1 MNRTSGSL
9 AQEQLYL
16 LDIVG
21 FDALEPETKVLQANT
36 VWESWFD
43 ELVEYQCI
51 TGTAIRVFRTRERR
65 FRRWVAKQRSLF
77 KNGKLSKKRE
87 FRLRTLGL
95 KLDEDEAGETVSVV
109 NINFQ
114 GLTAFDESASDMAM
128 FLTERGQ
135 YAEPPLGSPLAVWL
149 MKTREMAEKGE
160 LTERQLDKLAI
171 IGVDLAYFRRVVE
184 KFIGNVD
191 YVSRKRVV
199 NLQKANSIK
208 AWIEDQNEA
217 YRKGK
222 LSEAQIKRLE
232 ALDPIVFLDFSTKS
246 SSSIS

>member
-1 MNRTSGSL
+1 M
-9 AQEQLYL
+9 
-16 LDIVG
+16 
-21 FDALEPETKVLQANT
+21 
-36 VWESWFD
+36 
-43 ELVEYQCI
+43 
-51 TGTAIRVFRTRERR
+51 
-65 FRRWVAKQRSLF
+65 
-77 KNGKLSKKRE
+77 
-87 FRLRTLGL
+87 RTLGL
-95 KLDEDEAGETVSVV
+95 KLDEDEAESTVSVV

-114 GLTAFDESASDMAM
+114 GGLTAFDESASDMAM
-128 FLTERGQ
+128 FLAERGQ

-171 IGVDLAYFRRVVE
+171 IGVDLTPISAAWLKNLSE
-184 KFIGNVD
+184 MSD

-208 AWIEDQNEA
+208 AWIEDQKEA

-222 LSEAQIKRLE
+222 LTEAQIMRLE

-246 SSSIS
+246 SSSINAR